1 MMAGRR
7 FDEGMIESD
16 LFGSLEPSE
25 PVMAP
30 SSALRHRLFA
40 TIDRERRFEGFVD
53 RIAALFDL
61 RPARVR
67 ELIARVSAVSE
78 APWVDGPNGVRLFHF
93 DVGPALAGAHSGL
106 VYIPGGGSFPEHGH
120 VGDEIA
126 FVLQGHLVEEDG
138 ESWVAGDLAF
148 RPAGS
153 RHALRCG
160 GNEPVVFAAA
170 VVGGIDIAL

>member
-1 MMAGRR
+1 MAGRR
-7 FDEGMIESD
+7 LDDGMLESD
-16 LFGSLEPSE
+16 LLGSLEQSE
-25 PVMAP
+25 PTMAP
-30 SSALRHRLFA
+30 SPGLRQRLLE
-40 TIDRERRFEGFVD
+40 TIGPERRFEGFVD

-61 RPARVR
+61 PAARVR
-67 ELIARVSAVSE
+67 EVTARVSAVSE
-78 APWVDGPNGVRLFHF
+78 APWVDGPTGVRLYHF

-106 VYIPGGGSFPEHGH
+106 VYIPCGGSFPEHGH

-126 FVLQGHLVEEDG
+126 FVLQGHLVEENG

-160 GNEPVVFAAA
+160 GNEPVVFVAA
-170 VVGGIDIAL
+170 VMGGIDLEL